1 MADAYAHGA
10 DANGG
15 WDPITPSL
23 VLTAAVTG
31 LDRLN
36 GTNGIEARTQ
46 RNTTVPRLPPPS
58 ILNDARTGKGK
69 RQSRHAHD

>member
-15 WDPITPSL
+15 WDPINPSL
-23 VLTAAVTG
+23 VGTAAVTSPN
-31 LDRLN
+31 RLN

-46 RNTTVPRLPPPS
+46 RNTTVPRLPPLS
-58 ILNDARTGKGK
+58 VLYDARMGKGI